1 MLNGARRR
9 ERTVQGGDHVR
20 KGSKEKDGRDAPS
33 PRRRRAGVARAAP
46 SGQAQ
51 REHVVGVSVGRA
63 TSPCRTR
70 STSRLRRGM
79 APPATRGPLDTSAKI
94 DPSRQSPDRAR
105 ARAPMTASRCAQGTR
120 MRMQDP
126 CHQRAPCHQHPWST
140 YRRRR
145 SDRFSTPES
154 RSQKTVCRPMSF
166 ESDFNKNRSELPFN
180 LAPIRRKMASNFIAV
195 VCQKKIRDCLSGVRV
210 RAGDS
215 GLV

>member
-9 ERTVQGGDHVR
+9 DRTVQGGDRGGFMR

-46 SGQAQ
+46 SGHAQ
-51 REHVVGVSVGRA
+51 REHVVEVSVGRA
-63 TSPCRTR
+63 PSACRTR

-94 DPSRQSPDRAR
+94 DPSRQRPDRAR

-126 CHQRAPCHQHPWST
+126 CHQGAPCHQHPWST
-140 YRRRR
+140 STYRRRC
-145 SDRFSTPES
+145 FSTPS
-154 RSQKTVCRPMSF
+154 RSLKKTACRPMSF

-180 LAPIRRKMASNFIAV
+180 LAPIRRRMA
-195 VCQKKIRDCLSGVRV
+195 
-210 RAGDS
+210 
-215 GLV
+215 